1 MRIIGYV
8 RVSTDEQA
16 LSGLGL
22 EDQQAA
28 LNAGARERRWHL
40 TFIEDAGY
48 SAKTLNRPGITH
60 ALELLRTKQA
70 DGLAVAKLDRLSRSL
85 MDFAGLIEL
94 SRKEQW
100 TLVSL
105 DLGVDTST
113 PQGEMMANVMMTFAQ
128 FERRLISE
136 RTRAALQA
144 LRHRGGQVGRQSGV
158 SAGTRRSVAAWRASG
173 CTLAAIAQRLNDDG
187 VPTAQGGAQ
196 WYPSTVAA
204 VLRSIE
210 LENERNAIL
219 SERAAS

>member
-1 MRIIGYV
+1 MKVIGYV

-22 EDQQAA
+22 EDQRAK
-28 LNAGARERRWHL
+28 LNAGARERGWEL
-40 TFIEDAGY
+40 SYVEDAGY
-48 SAKTLNRPGITH
+48 SAKSLNRPGIIK
-60 ALELLRTKQA
+60 ALEMLRAKEA

-94 SRKEQW
+94 SRKEGW
-100 TLVSL
+100 ALVSL

-136 RTRAALQA
+136 RTRAALQVA
-144 LRHRGGQVGRQSGV
+144 RSRGTTIGRPPTVSPAVRASVGQ
-158 SAGTRRSVAAWRASG
+158 WRAAGAS
-173 CTLAAIAQRLNDDG
+173 LAAIAAELNRTNT
-187 VPTAQGGAQ
+187 PTGQGGAM
-196 WYPSTVAA
+196 WYASTVAG
-204 VLRSIE
+204 VLRSVA

-219 SERAAS
+219 AKVAS